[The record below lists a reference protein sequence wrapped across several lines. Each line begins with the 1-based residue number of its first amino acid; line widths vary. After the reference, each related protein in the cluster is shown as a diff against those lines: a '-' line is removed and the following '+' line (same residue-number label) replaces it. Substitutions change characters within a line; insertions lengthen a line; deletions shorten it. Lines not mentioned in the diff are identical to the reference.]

1 MLKEK
6 MIFWPLLGVF
16 IAILIFGLTSQG
28 KREEAAEELLQDI
41 ELMTKRSMA
50 KKKATKRSWDL
61 DGMRIVDVLDSYR
74 VLLERSPFF
83 RVASQEEIKEI
94 KTPPLKEEP
103 KEPVFK
109 YKGRVMMGSEVMVII
124 EDQSTGKSSFVKEGD
139 MVGDFLVLRIDEKEV
154 VLKKSGGEEVVL
166 SAVKKEEE

>member
-6 MIFWPLLGVF
+6 MVFWPLLGVF

-28 KREEAAEELLQDI
+28 KREEATEELLQDI

-61 DGMRIVDVLDSYR
+61 DGMKAVDVLDSYN

-83 RVASQEEIKEI
+83 RVVSQEEIKEI
-94 KTPPLKEEP
+94 KTIPLKEEP
-103 KEPVFK
+103 KDPVFK
-109 YKGRVMMGSEVMVII
+109 YKGRVMMGSEVMVIV
-124 EDQSTGKSSFVKEGD
+124 EDQGTGKSSFVKEGD